1 MRLSLLLCTVAFPFA
16 LQAETIEAQSRIVS
30 VTVYPWGANVVRR
43 VEFDAPAGVHDLVVP
58 DMPMNIPVESLRVA
72 GGDGLKVGGVNLAT
86 GRLPAPE
93 AEPSAEVK
101 AAEAEVERL
110 EDVIRRHDESIAA
123 IRLRVD
129 AANEQWNFLR
139 NLGETKA
146 SEAVTAGDPE
156 ALRSLTQIVG
166 EETLAARQAAHNAEI
181 EARAAERAKKED
193 IEALEEA
200 RRALS
205 ALITPPKDRAVLTLA
220 VEAAGDGPTSVDVTT
235 FTNQASW
242 RPVYDM
248 RLTRE
253 GTPSLDLERSVFVS
267 QQSGE
272 DWQGVELTLST
283 ARPSEQNA
291 PSHIAPWLRRIYEGK
306 TVSYGAQEEQ
316 ATLRSVPA
324 GAMLDGAIAA
334 APVAETAAVVMQGA
348 TVTYNYGNL
357 VNVRNGVE
365 DLRLKLDTV
374 TMTPDLKAV
383 AVPSHDQTAFMVADL
398 TNETG
403 EVILPGVAQLYVDG
417 AMIGSTGLPLI
428 ANGVDAK
435 VGFGPI
441 DGIRLTRTVPNRSEG
456 ERGILVSSNELDE
469 VAILKIENLS
479 GEAWPIQV
487 LDRVPYSEQDDLE
500 IDYRATP
507 APSEVDVDGKR
518 GVLAWNFD
526 LGAGDTKEIRL
537 EHSIEWPEGYSL
549 Q

>member
-110 EDVIRRHDESIAA
+110 EDLIRRHDESIAA

-139 NLGETKA
+139 NLGDTKA
-146 SEAVTAGDPE
+146 SEAVSAGDPE
-156 ALRSLTQIVG
+156 ALRSLTKIVG

-220 VEAAGDGPTSVDVTT
+220 VEAAGDGPASVDVTT

-253 GTPSLDLERSVFVS
+253 GEPSLDLERSVLVS
-267 QQSGE
+267 QRSGE
-272 DWQGVELTLST
+272 DWQEVELTLST
-283 ARPSEQNA
+283 ARPSERNA
-291 PSHIAPWLRRIYEGK
+291 PSHISPWLRRIYEGE
-306 TVSYGAQEEQ
+306 VVAYGTLEEK
-316 ATLRSVPA
+316 AEMRSAPSM
-324 GAMLDGAIAA
+324 AMIDEVVEA
-334 APVAETAAVVMQGA
+334 APVVEAAAVVMQGA

-374 TMTPDLKAV
+374 TMTPELKAV
-383 AVPSHDQTAFMVADL
+383 AVPSYDQTAFMVADL

-403 EVILPGVAQLYVDG
+403 EIILPGTAQLYVDG
-417 AMIGSTGLPLI
+417 AMVGSTGLPLI

-537 EHSIEWPEGYSL
+537 EHNIEWPEGYSL